1 MKETGLTV
9 QLSELRKGK
18 LLPEIVRVITQDNIN
33 LYAKASKDFNPIH
46 VDEDFAQKTPLK
58 STAAHGML
66 VLAYVSQMMTAA
78 FGQSWL
84 GGSQLDV
91 RFKNPARLGDA
102 LTISGKIHEIDK
114 NGAQTLINCDVRC
127 RNHRDESII
136 IGTAKVT
143 V

>member
-1 MKETGLTV
+1 MKEAVLTV

-18 LLPEIVRVITQDNIN
+18 LLPEIVRVITQENIN
-33 LYAKASKDFNPIH
+33 LYAKASKDLNPIH
-46 VDEDFAQKTPLK
+46 VDEDFARKAPLK
-58 STAAHGML
+58 GTVAHGML

-84 GGSQLDV
+84 VGGQLDV
-91 RFKNPARLGDA
+91 RFKNPARPGDT
-102 LTISGKIHEIDK
+102 LTISGKIHDIDK
-114 NGAQTLINCDVRC
+114 NEVRTLINCDVRC
-127 RNHRDESII
+127 RNQRDESII